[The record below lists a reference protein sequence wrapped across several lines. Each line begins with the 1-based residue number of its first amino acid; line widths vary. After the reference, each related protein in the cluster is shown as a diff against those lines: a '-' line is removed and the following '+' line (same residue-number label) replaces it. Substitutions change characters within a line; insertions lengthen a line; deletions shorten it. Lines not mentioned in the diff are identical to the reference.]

1 MNTLKSLL
9 TTLLLLFLVSAFYAC
24 GGEES
29 SERQRSEP
37 QTEETALS
45 EFELEHGIGPVTER
59 IEISDDLDLTKV
71 EKGRNIYEMK
81 CEMCHN
87 YQGRMVGPELGNI
100 MDRRS
105 PEFVMNF
112 ILNPSGMVRDH
123 PVGQEL
129 LREYMTA
136 MPFQNV
142 QKDEARAIVEY
153 LRYYYEENY

>member
-1 MNTLKSLL
+1 MNTYKHLLKSI
-9 TTLLLLFLVSAFYAC
+9 TLLLLIPVLYAC

-29 SERQRSEP
+29 SERRSTQPPAEEP
-37 QTEETALS
+37 TLT
-45 EFELEHGIGPVTER
+45 EFELEHGIGPVTEP
-59 IEISDDLDLTKV
+59 IEIGDIDPDLVT
-71 EKGRNIYEMK
+71 KGRNIYEMK

-87 YQGRMVGPELGNI
+87 YQGRMVGPELGNVI
-100 MDRRS
+100 ERRS

-112 ILNPSGMVRDH
+112 ILNPSGMVREH

-153 LRYYYEENY
+153 LRYYYEENN

>member
-1 MNTLKSLL
+1 MISQKPLL
-9 TTLLLLFLVSAFYAC
+9 TLLTIILFIPAFHAC
-24 GGEES
+24 GGEETS
-29 SERQRSEP
+29 DRQQSQP
-37 QTEETALS
+37 QTEEATLT

-59 IEISDDLDLTKV
+59 IEIGDIDLDKV
-71 EKGRNIYEMK
+71 AEGRNIYEMK

-87 YQGRMVGPELGNI
+87 YQGRMVGPELGNV
-100 MDRRS
+100 MERRS

-112 ILNPSGMVRDH
+112 ILNPSGMVREH

-142 QKDEARAIVEY
+142 QKDEARAIAEY
-153 LRYYYEENY
+153 LWYYHKENN